1 MLSTA
6 HFLTGLMLLMLRAG
20 AEQAAMK
27 TVAKHWLFPDQTEVV
42 GVADV
47 ESRGSAGSRGNSF

>member
-1 MLSTA
+1 MLNTA

-27 TVAKHWLFPDQTEVV
+27 TVAKHCLFPDHTEVA

-47 ESRGSAGSRGNSF
+47 ESRGSAGSRGNSL